1 MTSFVIKVPSVI
13 TKPYTLTIKFG
24 IKGRGI
30 NSRTKAQQIN
40 DKKNPAQLFLL
51 LKLFFLYHHT
61 PGYCCLANEQFLP
74 CYGS

>member
-1 MTSFVIKVPSVI
+1 MNKKSQLKMTIFVIKVHSVI

-40 DKKNPAQLFLL
+40 DKKILHNYFS
-51 LKLFFLYHHT
+51 F
-61 PGYCCLANEQFLP
+61 
-74 CYGS
+74 